1 MGGAWVIHSTTRP
14 SSNPPAHAHPLD
26 PQDMSI
32 RLASPPATSPPLTPA
47 TQAISTDGV
56 GRLTSLLSLLP
67 HGPLKYSH
75 TVPGRLWP
83 SKRMGSVYGRS
94 ESRILAFVAA
104 TSLRNPL
111 LPTAHCKQRRLVW
124 TALHMAAQRVQGRLK
139 RGGPGQAEAIAD
151 CVGYRSFPHNP
162 LSLPHNPLAGLV
174 ETSSNLASIQPK
186 ATTATACTYE
196 VVTSTRSSL
205 MPALEHGGQ
214 GFLFL

>member
-1 MGGAWVIHSTTRP
+1 VKVSTALVQLQRLQANQGGRLRGGQSPTSPWQEVGPVKVEGAARVGGAWVIHSTTRP

-94 ESRILAFVAA
+94 ESRILAFVAV

-151 CVGYRSFPHNP
+151 CWIP
-162 LSLPHNPLAGLV
+162 LIPSQPSV
-174 ETSSNLASIQPK
+174 IASQPSGR
-186 ATTATACTYE
+186 A
-196 VVTSTRSSL
+196 R
-205 MPALEHGGQ
+205 
-214 GFLFL
+214 